1 MRAGSARQL
10 DLGLFGSW
18 PPGSRFSHSH
28 LDAATTRAM
37 DSRPRVAVRIR
48 PSNDG
53 SGCLQLA
60 GGGTVILREQA
71 FKFDHLFDGASGQ
84 EDVREDDFQ

>member
-1 MRAGSARQL
+1 
-10 DLGLFGSW
+10 
-18 PPGSRFSHSH
+18 
-28 LDAATTRAM
+28 M

-84 EDVREDDFQ
+84 EDVRGRFSTIFGRSPQPGCQLAPPPRRFSMSPARRRFKTWCGAG

>member
-1 MRAGSARQL
+1 
-10 DLGLFGSW
+10 
-18 PPGSRFSHSH
+18 
-28 LDAATTRAM
+28 M

-53 SGCLQLA
+53 RGCLQLA